1 MKILKSKVV
10 RAILGVL
17 VALGALAGT
26 VLDLDTSAST
36 HVTIEQL
43 TEQVQE

>member
-1 MKILKSKVV
+1 MKMLKSKVV

-26 VLDLDTSAST
+26 MLDLDTSAST
-36 HVTIEQL
+36 PVAI
-43 TEQVQE
+43 EQVQE